1 MESEQKTLSHT
12 LSCLSQACFNSQEA
26 YAYAAQH
33 TRNRG
38 LKLVLKSYAQERAQF
53 QEQLA
58 AFDPSLAPGATPPV
72 AHAAGNA
79 VSRGWA
85 SMRAWF
91 TIRRQ
96 SRQRLLMQKAQ
107 QSDKEAIVAY
117 QDALGHGPA
126 PELDRLLHEQLSAL
140 YRAENRLTS
149 LAAPRRDGI
158 LLVRLYERPE
168 QVVQVV
174 SELEGAGVQR
184 DHVYVADVEQLT
196 PYADDVPD
204 RERARWETMAAA
216 AIVGA
221 VLGFLIVV
229 PFAIAQ
235 RLYFPQLNGIIADS
249 PNGVLLEYMV
259 GGALVGAIFGLYFG
273 IFIGQDI
280 VEDDAQFYEQ
290 SLENGKVLIAVPATP
305 TNRADV
311 EKVLGLQHQFE
322 VKPQAA

>member
-1 MESEQKTLSHT
+1 MDPQQTSLTQILSR
-12 LSCLSQACFNSQEA
+12 LSQACFDSQES

-53 QEQLA
+53 QEQLRRFA
-58 AFDPSLAPGATPPV
+58 PESLPLGAHGTDS
-72 AHAAGNA
+72 ALG
-79 VSRGWA
+79 RGWA

-96 SRQRLLMQKAQ
+96 SRQRVLMQKALE
-107 QSDKEAIVAY
+107 SDKAVIVAY
-117 QDALGHGPA
+117 EDAL
-126 PELDRLLHEQLSAL
+126 RQQLPPDVMTQVRDQLAAL
-140 YRAENRLTS
+140 YQAERRLTS
-149 LAAPRRDGI
+149 LAAPRRDGA

-174 SELEGAGVQR
+174 SALEGAGVQR
-184 DHVYVADVEQLT
+184 DQVFVADVDHLD
-196 PYADDVPD
+196 PYVNDKPD
-204 RERARWETMAAA
+204 RERARWETMLAAA
-216 AIVGA
+216 LVGA
-221 VLGFLIVV
+221 VIGCLIVL
-229 PFAIAQ
+229 PFAIAL
-235 RLYFPQLNGIIADS
+235 RIYFPQLNGLVANS
-249 PNGVLLEYMV
+249 PTGVLIEYLV
-259 GGALVGAIFGLYFG
+259 GGALVGAIFGLYFS

-280 VEDDAQFYEQ
+280 VEDDAYFYEQ

-322 VKPQAA
+322 VKPQTA